1 MGCRQ
6 KFAAPS
12 ITDGPDR
19 TEIRWKC
26 LAEGHETVG
35 SLMNCANAGQSR
47 RAAPGAYVMTFV

>member
-1 MGCRQ
+1 
-6 KFAAPS
+6 
-12 ITDGPDR
+12 
-19 TEIRWKC
+19 